1 MNAGINSKMI
11 HWIIFHVYGN
21 GRQFFMSLNSYS
33 VLHNS
38 KPCKEERLLSVY
50 SGCVFLPWDFL
61 LCIFI
66 CAPYKS
72 VANENRIL

>member
-1 MNAGINSKMI
+1 M
-11 HWIIFHVYGN
+11 V
-21 GRQFFMSLNSYS
+21 LNSYS